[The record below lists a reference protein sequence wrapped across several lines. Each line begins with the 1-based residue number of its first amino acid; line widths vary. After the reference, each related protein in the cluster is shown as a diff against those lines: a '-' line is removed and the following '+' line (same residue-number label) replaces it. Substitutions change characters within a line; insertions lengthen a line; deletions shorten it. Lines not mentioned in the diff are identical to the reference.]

1 MASARKETE
10 TQTKAI
16 ADSSKPAMAQRW
28 AFRNRWSLGLTV
40 WLGLGFWNGDGV
52 AGGCHG
58 ASPWY
63 LNGIV
68 VNKPWL
74 KYLKRFETGKRLG
87 VLVGGFY
94 MVLHW

>member
-1 MASARKETE
+1 MS
-10 TQTKAI
+10 
-16 ADSSKPAMAQRW
+16 
-28 AFRNRWSLGLTV
+28 
-40 WLGLGFWNGDGV
+40 LGLGFCCGDGLSGV
-52 AGGCHG
+52 CHG

-87 VLVGGFY
+87 GWLVVFTWFY
-94 MVLHW
+94 I

>member
-1 MASARKETE
+1 MS
-10 TQTKAI
+10 
-16 ADSSKPAMAQRW
+16 
-28 AFRNRWSLGLTV
+28 
-40 WLGLGFWNGDGV
+40 LGLGFCCGDGLS
-52 AGGCHG
+52 GGCHG

-74 KYLKRFETGKRLG
+74 KYLKRFETGKRLE

-94 MVLHW
+94 EGLQLSSGLSKSGLIS